1 MKKIT
6 AIYGSTYKDLE
17 RENKKLKQMI
27 QKDRIEVL
35 QEMEKIN
42 NQYLTELFIRQNKIN
57 KAIKYIKENTDNT
70 NFIEVP
76 SIELLEIL
84 EDKET
89 EEIPLFE
96 GTLEQLNNLSILG
109 DKQDE

>member
-27 QKDRIEVL
+27 QRDRIEVL

-42 NQYLTELFIRQNKIN
+42 NQYLTELFIRQNKIY
-57 KAIKYIKENTDNT
+57 KAIEYIKSYLPNYDFDHSNLEK
-70 NFIEVP
+70 
-76 SIELLEIL
+76 LLEIFG
-84 EDKET
+84 DT
-89 EEIPLFE
+89 ENE
-96 GTLEQLNNLSILG
+96 
-109 DKQDE
+109 